1 MESQFSNQLCGASKK
16 YLSIGLL
23 AALLSCGPSRGNDS
37 QDANGDQQTP
47 EGSVSISGAFAL
59 YPLANVWAEEF
70 RKEYPDIRLNISA
83 GGAGKGMA
91 DVLTGATDIGM
102 FSREITQVEK
112 DKGLWWIAVAR
123 DAVVPTISDKNP
135 LLNQLKEEGLT
146 QKELSHM
153 FLDDGDKRWK
163 KSSYKINVYTR
174 SDAAGAADVWAQ
186 YLGGK
191 SQEDLKG
198 IAVYGDPG
206 LAEAVRNDDLGIG
219 FNNVNYAFDLNT
231 GKKYPGIEVAP
242 IDLNSNG
249 TLDADEAFYQS
260 LDSITKAIADGRYPS
275 PPARQLYFISRGKPA
290 DPAVLA
296 FLKWILEK
304 GQDLVSK
311 NGYVKLSTDV
321 IDAQRQKL

>member
-1 MESQFSNQLCGASKK
+1 MSITTHKTGREISKAM
-16 YLSIGLL
+16 LFIIANSILV
-23 AALLSCGPSRGNDS
+23 SCGPSTSTDS
-37 QDANGDQQTP
+37 KNAGP
-47 EGSVSISGAFAL
+47 ELEGSVSISGAFAL
-59 YPLANVWAEEF
+59 YPLANAWAEEF
-70 RKEYPDIRLNISA
+70 RKEYPDVRLNISA

-112 DKGLWWIAVAR
+112 DKGVWWIAVAR

-135 LLNQLKEEGLT
+135 LLRQLMEEGVT
-146 QKELSHM
+146 RKELSEM
-153 FLDDGDKRWK
+153 FLADGDKRWK

-206 LAEAVRNDDLGIG
+206 LAEAVRNDDKGIG

-231 GKKYPGIEVAP
+231 GKKYPGVEVVP
-242 IDLNSNG
+242 IDVNG
-249 TLDADEAFYQS
+249 NGKIDAAEDFYES
-260 LDSITKAIADGRYPS
+260 LDSITNAIADGRYPS
-275 PPARQLYFISRGKPA
+275 PPARELYFISKGKPT
-290 DPAVLA
+290 DPAVTS
-296 FLKWILEK
+296 FLKWILDK
-304 GQDLVSK
+304 GQDLVIT
-311 NGYVKLSTDV
+311 NGFVKLSPEV
-321 IDAQRQKL
+321 INAQRQKF